1 MSLSRSIVSFFFP
14 AGLMVAI
21 SALVLH
27 SDAAPML
34 LALHSFALLIYGA
47 AALLAWRFHS
57 TRILFAS
64 AALAVADA
72 ALRPAA
78 ADPGA
83 TVVVRDLVAVLLP
96 ANLVAL
102 TFLKEKGF
110 FSRNTLIAGAV
121 LSGQIALALLL
132 CRPEMQAASLLET
145 QFLPAEVLRWSAAP
159 QAAVLIFIASAL
171 FLAARYVLLRNPL
184 ESGWFWALLTCLAGF
199 STARPGVWLMIA
211 GAVLAV
217 SVVENSYLMAF
228 HDQLTGLPAR
238 RAFYR
243 MASMLPEH
251 YALAVADV
259 DHFKQFN
266 DTYGHEIGDQ
276 VLRMVASR
284 MARVTGG
291 GRAFRWGGEEF
302 VILFP
307 GKSAADALEHLE
319 LLRQLVETS
328 NFVLRRHDRGKY
340 TAEDRGRSPA
350 HPSEVWVTVSI
361 GVAEGLRHD
370 DLHSVMVAADSAV
383 YAAKN
388 AGRNRV
394 ETAVPASPGLPQ
406 PAAVS
411 R

>member
-1 MSLSRSIVSFFFP
+1 MPLSRSIISFFFP
-14 AGLMVAI
+14 AGVMVGV
-21 SALVLH
+21 SALALR
-27 SDAAPML
+27 SEAAPML
-34 LALHSFALLIYGA
+34 LALHGFVPLIYSA

-57 TRILFAS
+57 TRMLFA
-64 AALAVADA
+64 AIALAVADA
-72 ALRPAA
+72 GLRAA
-78 ADPGA
+78 AGDTGA
-83 TVVVRDLVAVLLP
+83 TVVVRDLAAILLP

-102 TFLKEKGF
+102 SFLKEKGF
-110 FSRNTLIAGAV
+110 LSRNTVIAGAV
-121 LSGQIALALLL
+121 LAAQAALALLL
-132 CRPEMQAASLLET
+132 CRPELQAASFLEI
-145 QFLPAEVLRWSAAP
+145 QFLPPDALRWSGAP
-159 QAAVLIFIASAL
+159 QTAVLIFIASAL
-171 FLAARYVLLRNPL
+171 FLAARFALLRNPV
-184 ESGWFWALLTCLAGF
+184 ESGSFWALLTCLAAF
-199 STARPGVWLMIA
+199 SSARPGVWLMIA

-217 SVVENSYLMAF
+217 SVVENSYVMAF

-259 DHFKQFN
+259 DHFKRFN

-291 GRAFRWGGEEF
+291 GKAFRWGGEEF

-307 GKSAADALEHLE
+307 GKSAAGALEHLE

-328 NFVLRRHDRGKY
+328 SFVLRGRDRGKH
-340 TAEDRGRSPA
+340 TAEDRGRGNSRV
-350 HPSEVWVTVSI
+350 HEVWVTVSI

-370 DLHSVMVAADSAV
+370 DLHNVMAAADGAV
-383 YAAKN
+383 YTAKN

-394 ETAVPASPGLPQ
+394 ETAAPASGQTPL
-406 PAAVS
+406 PAAIS